1 VAWSAEGLSHE
12 QALSRAASKPSPHVV
27 GEEGAGEFVSST
39 VDRSLGRK
47 EQGNSPS
54 GGTGQGKE
62 EESQREAMASRSS
75 FVALMEITHHLYLDV
90 KDVSSDL
97 GILGVVGR
105 VEGKKSGI
113 WDRAGLWPKAKKSD
127 G

>member
-1 VAWSAEGLSHE
+1 VLSRE
-12 QALSRAASKPSPHVV
+12 QALPCAASKPSPHVV
-27 GEEGAGEFVSST
+27 GEEGAGEIVSSA

-75 FVALMEITHHLYLDV
+75 FVALVEIAHNLHLDV

-97 GILGVVGR
+97 GILGVVGC
-105 VEGKKSGI
+105 VEGQKIGI
-113 WDRAGLWPKAKKSD
+113 WERAGLWPKAKKSD